1 MGIDEDRGDSLVVEH
16 SLRTREVPGS
26 IPDRV
31 IPKTLKMVLTADV
44 CVMLRTSIGVRNA
57 KSPKTRTP
65 IFLHS
70 KSLRQSYNPESVGLA
85 FGGSYYDSKWII
97 SCGRSGTSVWGLSI
111 GGLDKSHWKPSAHK
125 VLRN

>member
-1 MGIDEDRGDSLVVEH
+1 MVEH
-16 SLRTREVPGS
+16 SLRTREVRGS
-26 IPDRV
+26 NPDRV

-70 KSLRQSYNPESVGLA
+70 KSLRQTYNPESVGLA
-85 FGGSYYDSKWII
+85 LGGATTIQSESLAAADQV
-97 SCGRSGTSVWGLSI
+97 RPSGAF
-111 GGLDKSHWKPSAHK
+111 H
-125 VLRN
+125 